1 MLTKA
6 LHEVQGL
13 GEPSPDAT
21 ITSYQV
27 GLLEYV
33 GILFFPLC
41 IQITFSVR
49 LITVYEAVT
58 MWVFFQFFPKN
69 SLVVK
74 L

>member
-1 MLTKA
+1 MLTET

-33 GILFFPLC
+33 GIL
-41 IQITFSVR
+41 
-49 LITVYEAVT
+49 
-58 MWVFFQFFPKN
+58 VF
-69 SLVVK
+69 SLVHPDYIFTEADYS